1 MLIACPHCATSY
13 RVEAAAI
20 GARGRTV
27 RCVRCR
33 TVWFVA
39 AETPKPADEAAVPAG
54 AAAGAAADTAG
65 AGAAADADRAAADGP
80 PAGDEAAFRSEL
92 GPLPPPPPSAAEDT
106 PAAEPTPPLGGAKAE
121 AAPGPDPGHAD
132 GAAASADAPAP
143 EPPEPPSA
151 EGEPPPAPAL
161 SEIRIP
167 TVEAP
172 PIAPSDP
179 GETETREPAQTAAA
193 TEDIESVAA
202 RLRERRAA
210 RKRRMAQKNSRLP
223 MVILALVAVVAALL
237 AWRKDIVR
245 HAPQMASLYAAV
257 GLPVNLR
264 GLVFKDVRIAHETH
278 DGVPVLVVEG
288 KIVSIASGPVDVPR
302 LRFGVRNAAGA
313 EIYAWTAVPAQ
324 SDLEP
329 GATLPFRGR
338 LASPP
343 ADAHDVQVRFFNR
356 RDALEAGAR

>member
-39 AETPKPADEAAVPAG
+39 AETPKPADEPAV
-54 AAAGAAADTAG
+54 AAGAAADAATASG
-65 AGAAADADRAAADGP
+65 SAQAETPAPAGGP

-92 GPLPPPPPSAAEDT
+92 GPLPPPPPSAAEGT
-106 PAAEPTPPLGGAKAE
+106 PAAEPAPPLGGAKAE
-121 AAPGPDPGHAD
+121 AAPGPDPSHTD

-210 RKRRMAQKNSRLP
+210 RQRRTAQKNSRLP
-223 MVILALVAVVAALL
+223 IIILILVAVVAALL

-324 SDLEP
+324 SVLEP

-356 RDALEAGAR
+356 RDAVEAGAR